1 MTRKVLVVGMFDSV
15 HFARW
20 LTQFQDQEIEFLLFP
35 SSPHRRLHPKL
46 KELLTNRG
54 VARYSLAF
62 FSRYYGLPFWLVDQV
77 LGNLIRGS
85 VLRFLISTF
94 RPNYIH
100 ALEIQNAGYIALR
113 ALGSGKPKEA
123 KLIVTNYGSDLFW
136 FKKFPKH
143 LEKIKRLLSIADVY
157 SCECARDIE
166 LAQQLGFFGQV
177 MPVIPNAGGFS
188 EELLSQKLK
197 NFSERRII
205 AVKGYHGWVGRAH
218 VAIEA
223 LGQISGSLKN
233 YEIVFYSCNHSTMRK
248 AHALGLK
255 TGLKI
260 ETYAKGQL
268 PHSQVLNLFSNSAV
282 YVGIS
287 ESDGISTSLLEAMA
301 MGAVPVQTATSCC
314 DEWFGPESGVA
325 IRSIDPG
332 VVAEGIL
339 NALELARDGE
349 AAYLN
354 QQTIKSKASE
364 QQVREAALNFYR

>member
-1 MTRKVLVVGMFDSV
+1 
-15 HFARW
+15 
-20 LTQFQDQEIEFLLFP
+20 
-35 SSPHRRLHPKL
+35 
-46 KELLTNRG
+46 
-54 VARYSLAF
+54 
-62 FSRYYGLPFWLVDQV
+62 
-77 LGNLIRGS
+77 
-85 VLRFLISTF
+85 
-94 RPNYIH
+94 
-100 ALEIQNAGYIALR
+100 
-113 ALGSGKPKEA
+113 
-123 KLIVTNYGSDLFW
+123 
-136 FKKFPKH
+136 
-143 LEKIKRLLSIADVY
+143 
-157 SCECARDIE
+157 
-166 LAQQLGFFGQV
+166 

-223 LGQISGSLKN
+223 LGQISGSLEN

-248 AHALGLK
+248 ANALGLK

-314 DEWFGPESGVA
+314 DEWFGPKSGVA
-325 IRSIDPG
+325 IGSIDPG

-339 NALELARDGE
+339 KALELARGGE
-349 AAYLN
+349 APYIN

-364 QQVREAALNFYR
+364 QYVRKAALNFYP